1 MHPGGNVMIV
11 SRSASGVA
19 LRRIEEDSSMMIAS
33 QNAAESKPLVNLILD
48 VKTYLYNS
56 QQDSKLL
63 IWLGL
68 DLVALATIRYNKD
81 NNYV

>member
-1 MHPGGNVMIV
+1 
-11 SRSASGVA
+11 
-19 LRRIEEDSSMMIAS
+19 MMIAS
-33 QNAAESKPLVNLILD
+33 QNAAESKPLVKLILD
-48 VKTYLYNS
+48 VKTYVYNS
-56 QQDSKLL
+56 QQNSKLL